1 MLLEKGWLNCAAASP
16 PLSSN
21 LFPCAALMQEP
32 QCSPVQTRR
41 GFRGSSGLPSEGGG
55 GPQLPAPSGC
65 RPHLAAG
72 PGL

>member
-1 MLLEKGWLNCAAASP
+1 MGGQGKEMDGRRTSAASP

-32 QCSPVQTRR
+32 QCS
-41 GFRGSSGLPSEGGG
+41 SGAAQGCLLKAEVALS
-55 GPQLPAPSGC
+55 C

-72 PGL
+72 PIWLLAPGCELVP